1 MPEKQKVWKK
11 EREGEVGLGWG
22 RGTWSRISLAETER
36 LPGRQI
42 QPIMLA
48 GFTGFPFH
56 FQCFLLPLSL
66 PSQPYSGAH
75 EISKTQAFASP
86 ARSIASNRA
95 ALWSKAALN
104 HGCHTHLFPHQSP
117 VFTGTLAED
126 NFPPQ
131 KKTSCA
137 FITTHIWQRRMNNS
151 KIYTEMDTLNSVHLP
166 IPFSRWINSGRANK
180 KHRPGSY

>member
-11 EREGEVGLGWG
+11 EREGEVGLGWR

-131 KKTSCA
+131 KNLLCFHYNTHLTKKDEQFKNLYGNGHIKFCTS
-137 FITTHIWQRRMNNS
+137 T
-151 KIYTEMDTLNSVHLP
+151 DP
-166 IPFSRWINSGRANK
+166 I
-180 KHRPGSY
+180 